1 MRASGRTS
9 VEGLDGSEQGANQPV
24 PVSWLKLGPEPGRL
38 AEHRLQ
44 IKRIGKEK
52 AGGPGGDGGGGKGL
66 STVQAENPGG
76 GLAVLPA
83 SFRRLRRLIRSLIHD
98 RSNKNKNKVIWDAF
112 F

>member
-44 IKRIGKEK
+44 IQRIGKEK
-52 AGGPGGDGGGGKGL
+52 AGGPGGDGGGGKAIYGPGRKPRRWSCSTSSIL
-66 STVQAENPGG
+66 SSPTPPNQIAN
-76 GLAVLPA
+76 
-83 SFRRLRRLIRSLIHD
+83 S
-98 RSNKNKNKVIWDAF
+98 
-112 F
+112 